1 MAKSLRSVLLHPALL
16 GFSAA
21 AVIAALSPP
30 ELVACV
36 VRTALFAYVALLL
49 LDIAVTKYHLGKFKP
64 AMPQR
69 GRFVLI
75 TGASSGIGREMAFQL
90 AEKKYS
96 LLIAARNEDALTRV
110 QKEIEALHAPQ
121 VQVEICA
128 CDLSTSDGI
137 QTLTRFVE
145 DKKLV
150 IDILI
155 NNAGASWTS
164 DFLSLSD
171 RQVDELLTLNVL
183 AMTKLSH
190 AIVPQMVARG
200 VGRVLNIASMSA
212 AISIPTAA
220 LYGSSK
226 SFMLSLSQA
235 MSYELRGTGV
245 TVTCACP
252 GPVHTN
258 FGNAAHCNASIY
270 MNTPGLALDSKECA
284 RRSLAAM
291 FSAETDFYDTF
302 VSRWGAA
309 LFRTLLPTRL
319 GLLVA
324 AVTMNEPR
332 KLVQMIQR
340 GKGKCV
346 NRDEDDL

>member
-1 MAKSLRSVLLHPALL
+1 MAQSDAKSLGSVLLHPTLL
-16 GFSAA
+16 AFSAA
-21 AVIAALSPP
+21 VAVAALAPT
-30 ELVACV
+30 ELVARV
-36 VRTALFAYVALLL
+36 VRNALLAYVVLLL
-49 LDIAVTKYHLGKFKP
+49 LDIAVTKYHLGESKP
-64 AMPQR
+64 TTPQR
-69 GRFVLI
+69 GRFALI

-96 LLIAARNEDALTRV
+96 LLIAARNEDALARV
-110 QKEIEALHAPQ
+110 RKEIEALHAPHM
-121 VQVEICA
+121 QVEICA

-137 QTLTRFVE
+137 QKLTRFVA

-155 NNAGASWTS
+155 NNAGASRTS
-164 DFLSLSD
+164 EFLSLSD
-171 RQVDELLTLNVL
+171 SQVDELLTLNVL

-200 VGRVLNIASMSA
+200 VGRVLNVASMSA

-226 SFMLSLSQA
+226 SFILSLSQA
-235 MSYELRGTGV
+235 MSYELRGSGV
-245 TVTCACP
+245 TVTCTCP

-258 FGNAAHCNASIY
+258 FGNAAQCDASIY

-291 FSAETDFYDTF
+291 FSAETDFYDSF

-319 GLLVA
+319 GLLLA

-332 KLVQMIQR
+332 KLLQMIQR
-340 GKGKCV
+340 QGG
-346 NRDEDDL
+346 R